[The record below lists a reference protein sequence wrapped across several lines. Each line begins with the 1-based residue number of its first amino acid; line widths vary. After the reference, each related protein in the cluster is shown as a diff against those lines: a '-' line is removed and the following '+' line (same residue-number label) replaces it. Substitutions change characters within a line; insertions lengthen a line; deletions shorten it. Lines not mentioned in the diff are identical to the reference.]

1 MKGAKVLKISLED
14 SGCYLGREKGCL
26 VVKNRKEGTE
36 TRFPLFEN
44 ELGEVMIR
52 SGNTVSA
59 GAIVSMAFWGIPLIV
74 TTARG
79 NPIAVLVS
87 FDNSSHVLT
96 RLHQYETMKTTK
108 AFEIA
113 KQFVLGKLK
122 GQDQVL
128 RKYGL
133 RRIDYFAIM
142 NIKNL
147 NCEDVGTFR
156 RKLAGIEGK
165 CSTQYFS
172 QIFQLFPEIL
182 RPKGRITFKAYD
194 GINNCFNMAYEM
206 LKWKI
211 HLALIKAKLEPYLG
225 FLHSVQF
232 GKPSLV
238 CDFQELYR
246 FLVDDLVIAYSK
258 NLSKSDFVFKAEM
271 YADKKSK
278 RQYLNE
284 KKTKGLTKELNA
296 LFRSKVEIPRIK
308 VGKRQEIETLINE
321 EALLFAKYL
330 RNEIKEWI
338 PRIANLT

>member
-1 MKGAKVLKISLED
+1 VLKIALED
-14 SGCYLGREKGCL
+14 SGCYLGRAEGCL
-26 VVKNRKEGTE
+26 VVKNRKKGTE
-36 TRFPLFEN
+36 ERYSLFEN
-44 ELGEVMIR
+44 QLGEIIIR
-52 SGNTVSA
+52 SGNLISS
-59 GAIVSMAFWGIPLIV
+59 GAIVSAAYWGIPLTV
-74 TTARG
+74 CTARG
-79 NPIAVLVS
+79 SPVAVLVS
-87 FDNSSHVLT
+87 LDNTSHVLT

-128 RKYGL
+128 RKHGL
-133 RRIDYFAIM
+133 RRIDYSAIM
-142 NIKNL
+142 NIESL
-147 NCEDVGTFR
+147 NCEDVRTFR

-172 QIFQLFPEIL
+172 QIFQLFPELL

-211 HLALIKAKLEPYLG
+211 HIALIKAKLEPYLG

-258 NLSKSDFVFKAEM
+258 NLKKSDFVFKTEM
-271 YADKKSK
+271 YSDKKSK

-284 KKTKGLTKELNA
+284 RKTKGLTKELNT

-330 RNEIKEWI
+330 REEIPAWN
-338 PRIANLT
+338 PRIAELR